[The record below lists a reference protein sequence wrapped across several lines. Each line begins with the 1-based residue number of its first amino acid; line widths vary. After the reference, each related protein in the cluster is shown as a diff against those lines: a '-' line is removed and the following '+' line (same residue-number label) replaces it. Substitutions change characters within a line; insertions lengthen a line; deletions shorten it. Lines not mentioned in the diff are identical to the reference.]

1 MKITLHTV
9 YCLYRCFSVTF
20 LLQYKTTLTNRDKIL
35 DKIAWQLTLDIWKMR
50 TYLSLHSIY
59 VPHTH
64 TKDSNCTI
72 FLIKV
77 LVCSLW
83 TRNEYELLEK
93 HWRSK
98 KESSETIKQI
108 TQEKEKVIWQYL
120 QYLSD

>member
-1 MKITLHTV
+1 
-9 YCLYRCFSVTF
+9 
-20 LLQYKTTLTNRDKIL
+20 
-35 DKIAWQLTLDIWKMR
+35 MR

-59 VPHTH
+59 VPHIH

-83 TRNEYELLEK
+83 TRNEHELLEK
-93 HWRSK
+93 HWRSE

-108 TQEKEKVIWQYL
+108 TEEKEKVIWQYL
-120 QYLSD
+120 RIYQIKK